1 MKIYLNLEAPY
12 EWARVSAKTVTAF
25 GEVPS
30 PADYPIDDE
39 DEVIGVVPGEWVTG
53 HQVNLPA
60 KTRKQFMTALPYSLE
75 EAISEDVENMH
86 FVCLNWKAGE
96 DANVLVVA
104 KQKML
109 EWKKVAIDNRLPIKQ
124 LLPDY
129 ALLPF
134 HDAADCSVAISEQ
147 GLLTNNRNGS
157 GVSIDPD
164 FLDAWLMNTDT
175 SDIIAV
181 NDEPLTEKLIA
192 EHPERD
198 FRFWAFGGK
207 LSHWLEYPQSSNI
220 ELWTDTYRPR
230 VNRRGN
236 KIYLIP
242 LLLIVLSITLKLAYD
257 SYRYFAMHAEIA
269 AIETEAQGILKQRF
283 PVFKTVAGG
292 TERELMEK
300 GIARMGGPDRS
311 KSVHNTLAQ
320 ASAILSRQ
328 GVTLSDIIYRDEELI
343 LTCLLND
350 FSQVDLLSKQLN
362 RRPGLA
368 ASLQSSASED
378 GKIVASYSIKNN

>member
-39 DEVIGVVPGEWVTG
+39 DEVIGVVSGEWVTS

-60 KTRKQFMTALPYSLE
+60 KTRKQFNTALPYSLE

-86 FVCLNWKAGE
+86 FVCPNWKAGE
-96 DANVLVVA
+96 DVAVFVVA
-104 KQKML
+104 KNKML
-109 EWKKVAIDNRLPIKQ
+109 EWKEVATDHRLPIKQ

-134 HDAADCSVAISEQ
+134 HDAADCSVALSEH
-147 GLLTNNRNGS
+147 GLLTHNRDGT

-181 NDEPLTEKLIA
+181 NSEQLAENLIA

-198 FRFWAFGGK
+198 FRFWAFGEK
-207 LSHWLEYPQSSNI
+207 LSHWLEYAQTSTI

-230 VNRRGN
+230 VSRRN
-236 KIYLIP
+236 KKVYLLP
-242 LLLIVLSITLKLAYD
+242 LALIVLSVTLKLGYD

-269 AIETEAQGILKQRF
+269 AIETEAKSILKKRF
-283 PVFKTVAGG
+283 PVFKTVASG

-320 ASAILSRQ
+320 AAAILSRQ
-328 GVTLSDIIYRDEELI
+328 RVSLSDITFRNEELI

-350 FSQVDLLSKQLN
+350 FSQVDLLNKQFN
-362 RRPGLA
+362 QRPGLSA
-368 ASLQSSASED
+368 TLQSSASED
-378 GKIVASYSIKNN
+378 GKIIASYSIKNN